1 MLSIICVILLLPVI
15 LFVNEVILGS
25 STEVHNAEIGYEAKC
40 DQPTRLSAKQF
51 FTELLPLVTLCIILP
66 SLLLSDVF

>member
-1 MLSIICVILLLPVI
+1 MLPVIMLFLVI
-15 LFVNEVILGS
+15 LFVEEVLLGS
-25 STEVHNAEIGYEAKC
+25 STEVYNAEIGYEAKC

-51 FTELLPLVTLCIILP
+51 FAELVPIVTLCFILP